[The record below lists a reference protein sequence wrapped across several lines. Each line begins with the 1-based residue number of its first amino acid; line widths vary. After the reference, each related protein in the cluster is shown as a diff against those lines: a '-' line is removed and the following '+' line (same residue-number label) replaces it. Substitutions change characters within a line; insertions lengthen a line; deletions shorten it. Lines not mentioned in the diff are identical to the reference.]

1 MGVSRHIS
9 AGSGADKA
17 LSHLPKTFMKTPV
30 LLVSLALALG
40 ACTLAGA
47 RRQSVDLISS
57 EAAPAAAGA
66 VSRFRAASGLGPVMP
81 DETLNAAARQQ
92 ARAMAEKD
100 VLSHD
105 AAGSFWSRMNGTGQR
120 FTHGAEN
127 IAMGQ
132 RSLDEV
138 MDDWRRSAEHR
149 RNMLQNPASHIGFAH
164 ARAGGRD
171 YWVLVVGG
179 TAPRGPQLG
188 L

>member
-1 MGVSRHIS
+1 M
-9 AGSGADKA
+9 
-17 LSHLPKTFMKTPV
+17 TFMKIPA
-30 LLVSLALALG
+30 LLVSLALALS
-40 ACTLAGA
+40 ACTMAA
-47 RRQSVDLISS
+47 SKRQSVETVSS

-66 VSRFRAASGLGPVMP
+66 VSRFRAASGLGPVTP
-81 DETLNAAARQQ
+81 DEALNAAARQQ

-100 VLSHD
+100 VLSHE
-105 AAGSFWSRMNGTGQR
+105 AAGSFWSRMDGTGRR

-132 RSLDEV
+132 RSLEEA
-138 MDDWRRSAEHR
+138 MEDWRRSPEHR
-149 RNMLQNPASHIGFAH
+149 RNMLQNPASHIGFAR